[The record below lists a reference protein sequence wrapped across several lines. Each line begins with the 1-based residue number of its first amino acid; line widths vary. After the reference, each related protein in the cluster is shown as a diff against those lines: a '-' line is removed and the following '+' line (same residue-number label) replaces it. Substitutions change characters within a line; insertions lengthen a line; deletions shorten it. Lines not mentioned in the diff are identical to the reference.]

1 MINTSYTRYDMNYV
15 STRDENTQTYT
26 FSEVLLSGLAQDGGL
41 FIPEI
46 YPFIDHE
53 TLKKYKSLS
62 YAEIAYTII
71 EKFVGESIPKKD
83 LEEILNKT
91 YTETK
96 FKDSKI
102 TPIKKLYN
110 NIYLQDL
117 SLGPSLAF
125 KDLAM
130 QFLGNIIEYEL
141 TKQNKVLT
149 ILGASSGD
157 TVSAAEEAMRSK
169 ERINV
174 VMLTPK
180 EGMSEFQKAQAGTIL
195 DKNIF
200 NISVDGTFDIC
211 QDIVKEVNKDIEFK
225 QKYSIGAVNSI
236 NWGRICAQ
244 IVYYFYGYLN
254 TVDTVG
260 EPLDIIVPSGNF
272 GNMLAGYIAK
282 QMGLPI
288 RKLIIAT
295 NENKVLDILFKTGV
309 YKQETVVTTSSPSMD
324 ISKASNFERL
334 LYDCLKRNAKQCSKL
349 MKEFESKKEINLSDL
364 ITTLKEE
371 HEFSSDSSTHEDRI
385 KTIKTIYKDTKIIID
400 PHTAAAIHVAI
411 KNKES
416 DIPMLCMETAKPTKF
431 EMTIQESIGTIPKRE
446 KGFENI
452 ESKKQKFYNVDSNAS
467 AIKDFIRNNIKL

>member
-53 TLKKYKSLS
+53 TLKKYKTLS

-157 TVSAAEEAMRSK
+157 TVSAA
-169 ERINV
+169 
-174 VMLTPK
+174 
-180 EGMSEFQKAQAGTIL
+180 
-195 DKNIF
+195 
-200 NISVDGTFDIC
+200 
-211 QDIVKEVNKDIEFK
+211 
-225 QKYSIGAVNSI
+225 
-236 NWGRICAQ
+236 
-244 IVYYFYGYLN
+244 
-254 TVDTVG
+254 
-260 EPLDIIVPSGNF
+260 
-272 GNMLAGYIAK
+272 
-282 QMGLPI
+282 
-288 RKLIIAT
+288 
-295 NENKVLDILFKTGV
+295 
-309 YKQETVVTTSSPSMD
+309 
-324 ISKASNFERL
+324 
-334 LYDCLKRNAKQCSKL
+334 
-349 MKEFESKKEINLSDL
+349 
-364 ITTLKEE
+364 
-371 HEFSSDSSTHEDRI
+371 
-385 KTIKTIYKDTKIIID
+385 
-400 PHTAAAIHVAI
+400 
-411 KNKES
+411 
-416 DIPMLCMETAKPTKF
+416 
-431 EMTIQESIGTIPKRE
+431 
-446 KGFENI
+446 
-452 ESKKQKFYNVDSNAS
+452 
-467 AIKDFIRNNIKL
+467 